1 MDIDIYLF
9 LTKQQNTHMK
19 TNQYRQGD
27 VLLKKVEQIPSS
39 FKEVKVNGPVILAL
53 GEVTGHH
60 HSIKTGAKLYQDESN
75 QATIVEVAEAM
86 ALLEHQEHAAIPLE
100 KGFYEITLQ
109 REYHP
114 EEIRRV
120 VD

>member
-1 MDIDIYLF
+1 
-9 LTKQQNTHMK
+9 MK
-19 TNQYRQGD
+19 KRYRQGD
-27 VLLKKVEQIPSS
+27 VLLTKIDSIPASCKKDD
-39 FKEVKVNGPVILAL
+39 KKGPAILAY

-60 HSIKTGAKLYQDESN
+60 HSVQKGGVIYTDPETNVSYLE
-75 QATIVEVAEAM
+75 IAEAL

-100 KGFYEITLQ
+100 KGFYEITFQ